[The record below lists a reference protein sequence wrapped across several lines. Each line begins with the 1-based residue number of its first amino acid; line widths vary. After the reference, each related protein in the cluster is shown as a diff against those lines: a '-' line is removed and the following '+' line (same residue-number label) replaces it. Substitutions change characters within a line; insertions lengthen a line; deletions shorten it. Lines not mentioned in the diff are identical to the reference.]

1 MGKAARELG
10 ISQPAVSEVIAQLEH
25 SLGVK
30 LLDRTSQGVEPNA
43 YGAALLTRSVAA
55 FDEIMQAVKDIEH
68 LADPTTGEIRI
79 GCP

>member
-1 MGKAARELG
+1 
-10 ISQPAVSEVIAQLEH
+10 
-25 SLGVK
+25 
-30 LLDRTSQGVEPNA
+30 
-43 YGAALLTRSVAA
+43 VAA